1 MITDT
6 FIKQEFIHRILARDA
21 AVIADTQVDRLR
33 RHQSQRA
40 RQMALR
46 LASHPFQI
54 TGTGLHATLTFSIM
68 TSLRFMDISIS
79 RDIKAGASTS
89 LALYNRIVWGTLYRE
104 TMGDLRYG
112 LTQDLR
118 ARITADLQSAM
129 TSATSST

>member
-1 MITDT
+1 MITDQM
-6 FIKQEFIHRILARDA
+6 IKREFIHRILQRDA

-33 RHQSQRA
+33 RHRTERA
-40 RQMALR
+40 RQMALQ

-79 RDIKAGASTS
+79 RDIRAGASKS

-112 LTQDLR
+112 LTQDIR
-118 ARITADLQSAM
+118 RDITAQLESAVGD
-129 TSATSST
+129 TAQQH